1 MSKNDTQVQMQEFR
15 KDLYILCSYYGIG
28 DYLMI
33 SDDRASK
40 LITNHIE
47 AMRSLVRP
55 PKKWDKDPQD
65 PKLANYPMHQ
75 SKEN

>member
-1 MSKNDTQVQMQEFR
+1 MSHQNSQVQMHEFR
-15 KDLYILCSYYGIG
+15 KDLHILCSYYGIG

-47 AMRSLVRP
+47 AMRSLVRL
-55 PKKWDKDPQD
+55 PKKYDQD
-65 PKLANYPMHQ
+65 PHDPKIGLINQ

>member
-1 MSKNDTQVQMQEFR
+1 MHDKTGPVDMFELR
-15 KDLYILCSYYGIG
+15 KDLMQLCTYYKVGP
-28 DYLMI
+28 YLNI
-33 SDDRASK
+33 SNERAAR

-75 SKEN
+75 KEQ